1 MDRISFQNKVREM
14 TEKNPKLFALKSDAK
29 VDMEMQIDFYE
40 ALLKFGL
47 KCMEI

>member
-1 MDRISFQNKVREM
+1 MYSHE
-14 TEKNPKLFALKSDAK
+14 EEALQ
-29 VDMEMQIDFYE
+29 EMQIDFYE